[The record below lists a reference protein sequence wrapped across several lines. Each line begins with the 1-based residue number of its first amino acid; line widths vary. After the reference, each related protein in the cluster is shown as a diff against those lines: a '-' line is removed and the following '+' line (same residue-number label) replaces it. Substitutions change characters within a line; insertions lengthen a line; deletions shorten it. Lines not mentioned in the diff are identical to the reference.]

1 MQDRLESFEQML
13 AAVQTNYENT
23 SQKMEQLRQSGR
35 EKSATFRQLM
45 GDKML
50 YQSILNLYKVYGLL
64 DNE

>member
-1 MQDRLESFEQML
+1 MQNRLESFEQML
-13 AAVQTNYENT
+13 TAVQTNYENT

>member
-1 MQDRLESFEQML
+1 MQNRLESFEQML

>member
-13 AAVQTNYENT
+13 AAVQTNHENT
-23 SQKMEQLRQSGR
+23 SQTMEQLRQSGR
-35 EKSATFRQLM
+35 EKSATFRQLL